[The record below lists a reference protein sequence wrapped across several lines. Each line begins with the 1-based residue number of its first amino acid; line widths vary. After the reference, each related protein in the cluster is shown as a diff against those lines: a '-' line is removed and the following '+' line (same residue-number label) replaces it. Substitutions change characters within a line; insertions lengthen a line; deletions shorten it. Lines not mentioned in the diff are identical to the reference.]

1 MGCIV
6 SLSPILQNFKRL
18 TPYTTDD
25 IAKHG
30 PNLIGTEVHVI
41 GYVGLRNGESQKHV
55 VYSPFNKDEY
65 GVYIKINVYQPG
77 YNGAKSKKKFS
88 GKAGTYFT
96 VHNNQRTEDVVVIS
110 MENPNDWQINFAATN
125 KHYNIECADHSMNLL
140 RAGGDFDGN
149 RNGIKD
155 RPDLKSFW
163 ETFQCGKDPLHLLQ
177 TGADKYFGGRP
188 RNASEYILHLNEV
201 VSIVGILE
209 KDPNTNQYILLPTAK
224 QIEKK
229 KIKVGGITTL
239 HKYSPSLKTMES
251 IINDE
256 DENDE
261 NLIMVSM
268 SDVKNGKTGVHF

>member
-1 MGCIV
+1 MGCGV
-6 SLSPILQNFKRL
+6 SSSRILQKYKKL
-18 TPYTTDD
+18 TPYTTED

-65 GVYIKINVYQPG
+65 GVYIKINVYRSG
-77 YNGAKSKKKFS
+77 GSGGKSKKKFS

-96 VHNNQRTEDVVVIS
+96 VHDNQRTENAIVIS
-110 MENPNDWQINFAATN
+110 MENPNDWQINFAVTN

-140 RAGGDFDGN
+140 RAGGAFDGN
-149 RNGIKD
+149 RNGIID
-155 RPDLKSFW
+155 RPDLKTFW
-163 ETFQCGKDPLHLLQ
+163 ESFQCGKDPLHLLQ
-177 TGADKYFGGRP
+177 TGDDKYLGGRP

-209 KDPNTNQYILLPTAK
+209 KDPKTNQYILLPTAK
-224 QIEKK
+224 QIENKK
-229 KIKVGGITTL
+229 VKVGGITTL
-239 HKYSPSLKTMES
+239 NKYSPSLKTMER

-256 DENDE
+256 DENDKK
-261 NLIMVSM
+261 LIMVSM
-268 SDVKNGKTGVHF
+268 SDVKNGKTGVYF